1 MYPYKSLSSA
11 ASPAS
16 SRSFFRSMTAA
27 FGHLSQAVM
36 NKLLDVM
43 EIYRQRRAQE
53 NLDDRLLKDIGLTR
67 CDVERE
73 VARPVW
79 R

>member
-1 MYPYKSLSSA
+1 MYPYKSLSPAS
-11 ASPAS
+11 SPAS
-16 SRSFFRSMTAA
+16 SRSFFRSITAA
-27 FGHLSQAVM
+27 FGLFSQAVM

-43 EIYRQRRAQE
+43 EIRRQRRALE

-67 CDVERE
+67 CDVEKE